1 MTTPNVA
8 AASSAT
14 AATAATAASQPARSR
29 PASHAWLRGAFLLA
43 GAAQLITISA
53 LLSVDPLATTWY
65 SLLLAI
71 APVLLCAA
79 AAFAPVRIARP
90 AAVLAVVALVV
101 GIIGGALHTGLFFF
115 PALVALV
122 AGVLL
127 LWREMR

>member
-8 AASSAT
+8 ATSSAT
-14 AATAATAASQPARSR
+14 AVGQPAR
-29 PASHAWLRGAFLLA
+29 PWLASHPWLRGAFLLA

-53 LLSVDPLATTWY
+53 LLSVDPLASTWY

-71 APVLLCAA
+71 APVLLCAT

-90 AAVLAVVALVV
+90 AAVLAVAALVV
-101 GIIGGALHTGLFFF
+101 GIVAGAAYTGLFFL
-115 PALVALV
+115 PALIVLV
-122 AGVLL
+122 VGVLL